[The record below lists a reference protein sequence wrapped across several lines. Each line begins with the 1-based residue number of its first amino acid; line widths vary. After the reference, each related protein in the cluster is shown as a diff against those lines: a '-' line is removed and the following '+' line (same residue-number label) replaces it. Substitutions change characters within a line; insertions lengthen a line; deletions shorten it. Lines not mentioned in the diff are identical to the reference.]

1 MPKIATLYESA
12 LGKMRVSRMGSLT
25 MLVVDGQGLALCTT
39 ADFSVVEKWAK
50 SKQPGPNATIDMG
63 KIVEKID
70 VMVVRPG
77 TTFASTRGSTKP
89 LEAIVKGMK
98 AAGMDTKEFSL
109 PPELKEADKPVDQ
122 VLAAIEAGKKK
133 AAAEAGAT
141 APTPEP
147 APVAPKP
154 ATPPPAVALPPAAP
168 VFTGP
173 SFKKI
178 DKSAS

>member
-1 MPKIATLYESA
+1 MANKIANLYQSA
-12 LGKMRVSRMGSLT
+12 CGKLRVSRMGSLT

-39 ADFSVVEKWAK
+39 ADFSVAEKWAK

-70 VMVVRPG
+70 VMIVRPG

-109 PPELKEADKPVDQ
+109 PPELKEADKVVDQ
-122 VLAAIEAGKKK
+122 VLVAMEAAKKK
-133 AAAEAGAT
+133 AAAADGEVAT
-141 APTPEP
+141 PAPASNQTTMVMPAVPPMAEPDEP
-147 APVAPKP
+147 AAN
-154 ATPPPAVALPPAAP
+154 
-168 VFTGP
+168 VFDFRNPGT
-173 SFKKI
+173 
-178 DKSAS
+178 KS